1 MTAPVL
7 NRASLLTPGAWL
19 VLVSVLTLIF
29 AFLSGMTLVTVA
41 YRDGYMAGQRQADQE
56 AVYAAVGD
64 ALRVGTRVAGLTDSL
79 SDLRR
84 SLARQALARL
94 PQRVVDSLREVR
106 WTTP

>member
-1 MTAPVL
+1 M
-7 NRASLLTPGAWL
+7 NRLSVLTPGAWL
-19 VLVSVLTLIF
+19 VLISILSIIF

-41 YRDGYMAGQRQADQE
+41 YRQGYLAGQREADQE

-79 SDLRR
+79 SDIRR
-84 SLARQALARL
+84 HMAQQAMTHL
-94 PQRVVDSLREVR
+94 PQRVRDSLRIVR